1 MRRSQFH
8 GIIVTLTVV
17 LSFASTIVVFKG
29 ANDEPYVNFQAS
41 DALVQVGVAMVLMV
55 LLGQLAAGLIYGLV
69 LRRISGWCWL
79 LVIWAMICEFYLY
92 HCPSGYVGDITQ
104 FWGQHNH

>member
-1 MRRSQFH
+1 MKQSRIH
-8 GIIVTLTVV
+8 GIIVIVAITLS
-17 LSFASTIVVFKG
+17 LASTIVVLQG
-29 ANDEPYVNFQAS
+29 ANDEPYVNFRAT
-41 DALVQVGVAMVLMV
+41 DALVQVGAAMVLMV

-92 HCPSGYVGDITQ
+92 QCPSGYVGDITQ